1 MLFTSTTA
9 SRWLEIETRIRD
21 AQGLTIEEMKVLKSI
36 GILNLISSGG
46 ALRATQSV
54 LKLTLTDSTLS
65 LAQLEKKANKILEKL
80 EDKGL
85 VVYRAFADEFRIWQG
100 SDFDLR
106 TAVEIARKSTSQTP
120 LHKLLNEVSDLGPIV
135 AARVSQD
142 KGVLRV
148 FSQVFA
154 DLSKDTAVVTQIDE
168 HIDGVVVFS
177 TSAEVDLK
185 KLEFENFKKPVVV
198 LIPNDLDLLHDI
210 AHEVSAI
217 HQVLN
222 QSTQQGLDWVAR
234 KELIE
239 RYVVVKQKLQEVTST
254 AWLSSSQWYCI
265 APKFQKLETTKGLSS
280 ALSTVTD
287 LVYSKTPRLSNE
299 MIARR
304 ELTVQGAKARRVL
317 LDALRT

>member
-1 MLFTSTTA
+1 MVEKEFSKKGELEFIGLDRVYDYFLESASTLLSTSTTA

-21 AQGLTIEEMKVLKSI
+21 AQGLTLEEMKVLKSI

-46 ALRATQSV
+46 TLRATKSV
-54 LKLTLTDSTLS
+54 LKLTLADTTLS
-65 LAQLEKKANKILEKL
+65 LAQLEKKANKILERL
-80 EDKGL
+80 VEKGL

-106 TAVEIARKSTSQTP
+106 TAVEIARKSISQTP
-120 LHKLLNEVSDLGPIV
+120 LHQLLNEVSGLGPVV

-154 DLSKDTAVVTQIDE
+154 DLNKDTSAITQIDE
-168 HIDGVVVFS
+168 HIDGLIVFS
-177 TSAEVDLK
+177 TSADSDLK
-185 KLEFENFKKPVVV
+185 NLGLEHFKKPIVV
-198 LIPNDLDLLHDI
+198 LIPQDLDLLHDI
-210 AHEVSAI
+210 ALEVTAI

-222 QSTQQGLDWVAR
+222 QSAEQGLDWVAR

-254 AWLSSSQWYCI
+254 AWLSSSQWFCV
-265 APKFQKLETTKGLSS
+265 APKLQKLDSAKGLSS
-280 ALSTVTD
+280 AL
-287 LVYSKTPRLSNE
+287 
-299 MIARR
+299 
-304 ELTVQGAKARRVL
+304 
-317 LDALRT
+317 

>member
-1 MLFTSTTA
+1 MVEKDFDKTGDLEFVGLDRVYDYFLESASTLLSTSTTA

-46 ALRATQSV
+46 ALRATKSV
-54 LKLTLTDSTLS
+54 LKLTLADSTLS
-65 LAQLEKKANKILEKL
+65 IAQLEKKANKILEKL

-85 VVYRAFADEFRIWQG
+85 VVYRAFADEFRVWQG

-154 DLSKDTAVVTQIDE
+154 DLSKDTAVVTQIDD

-177 TSAEVDLK
+177 TSADIDLK
-185 KLEFENFKKPVVV
+185 KLEFV
-198 LIPNDLDLLHDI
+198 LSITNAYGALMMHSTRAVALLVFEW
-210 AHEVSAI
+210 AEREAI
-217 HQVLN
+217 L
-222 QSTQQGLDWVAR
+222 
-234 KELIE
+234 
-239 RYVVVKQKLQEVTST
+239 
-254 AWLSSSQWYCI
+254 LSY
-265 APKFQKLETTKGLSS
+265 
-280 ALSTVTD
+280 AL
-287 LVYSKTPRLSNE
+287 P
-299 MIARR
+299 A
-304 ELTVQGAKARRVL
+304 
-317 LDALRT
+317 